1 MSKYIIYIPDPE
13 NNFDFGTVVP
23 YVEPDL
29 DAIRKE
35 AHDKCMSE
43 AEDLAYKL
51 YSPKIDE
58 AYKKGLSDGKSQDAK
73 DFADM
78 YDSGYSEGLK
88 DAWGVARKIAV
99 MPDGKLEAIFG
110 TAYLTKIFTNYSASE
125 AVEKIRA
132 YEQEKEKKIDPDK
145 NKVEALANDIGIHK
159 LFALVKEIRG
169 E

>member
-35 AHDKCMSE
+35 AHDKCMGE

-58 AYKKGLSDGKSQDAK
+58 AYQRGLSDGKNQDAK

-78 YDSGYSEGLK
+78 YDSGYEEGLK
-88 DAWGVARKIAV
+88 DAWDVARKIQ
-99 MPDGKLEAIFG
+99 DTGG
-110 TAYLTKIFTNYSASE
+110 NLTWWIHNVSASE
-125 AVEKIRA
+125 AIKRIRQ
-132 YEQEKEKKIDPDK
+132 YEQEKEERIDRDK
-145 NKVEALANDIGIHK
+145 SKVEAVANDIGIHK
-159 LFALVKEIRG
+159 LFALVREIRG